1 MPEHPKTV
9 PKQKTEHQPEP
20 NPEAAAKRKEPPQ
33 PDHRH
38 RLIVE
43 PDDGLEPILGL
54 LALAR
59 QTLLIKQF
67 DCREPSIIQAAIAA
81 AARGVEVRVLLNPT
95 RGSGQRDNDVPYEAL
110 RSAGVEVAWT
120 PPKFM
125 VTHEKSVV
133 VDGERALISTF
144 NLSPKYL
151 TQTRDYGI
159 LTTDPAQVADMVA
172 CFDADWQGVAFAPS
186 EGTGLLWS
194 NVNARAVMCAFIDGA
209 RTSLDLQ
216 HPKFMDTTVLDRVLL
231 AHDRGVRVRMLCG
244 GRHGTS
250 PGDVVDTMSSLRVL
264 QRVGIKVHR
273 QKSPK
278 LHAKLILAD
287 GDRALVGSMN
297 IDRVGF
303 DFRRELGLLVTAH
316 PIVSRL
322 KTIFG
327 GDWEA
332 SKLWVVPDPMASP
345 AHDPEEPP
353 HDPDFHHE

>member
-1 MPEHPKTV
+1 MKQEHPKIEA
-9 PKQKTEHQPEP
+9 KQGPEP
-20 NPEAAAKRKEPPQ
+20 KPESAAKGKEQPQ
-33 PDHRH
+33 SNPRH

-54 LALAR
+54 VALAR

-81 AARGVEVRVLLNPT
+81 VGRGVKVRVLLNPA
-95 RGSGQRDNDVPYEAL
+95 RGSGQRDNDVPHEAL
-110 RSAGVEVAWT
+110 GSAGVEVAWT

-159 LTTDPAQVADMVA
+159 LTTDPAQVADVVA
-172 CFDADWQGVAFAPS
+172 CFEADWQGAAFVPA

-194 NVNARAVMCAFIDGA
+194 NVNAREVMCSFIDGV

-231 AHDRGVRVRMLCG
+231 AHERGVRVRMLCG

-264 QRVGIKVHR
+264 QRAGIKVHR

-278 LHAKLILAD
+278 LHAKLIVAD

-322 KTIFG
+322 KAVFG
-327 GDWEA
+327 EDWEA
-332 SKLWVVPDPMASP
+332 SRLWMVPDPMAP
-345 AHDPEEPP
+345 IVHDPEELP